1 MLASTKA
8 TGTLRRRITLL
19 GEPDFIGEIR
29 KSSSYTLSMLEF

>member
-29 KSSSYTLSMLEF
+29 KFSSYMLATLEF